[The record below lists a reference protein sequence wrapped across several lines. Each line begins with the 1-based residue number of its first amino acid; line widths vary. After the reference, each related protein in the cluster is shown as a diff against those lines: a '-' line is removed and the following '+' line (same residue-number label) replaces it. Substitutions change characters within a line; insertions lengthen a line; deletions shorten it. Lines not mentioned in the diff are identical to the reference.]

1 MSVDRPPR
9 PPEPLPPHPGPLPP
23 NAQTSDP
30 RDDALEALLRSEP
43 LIPLPL
49 GLVTRVLEA
58 VGAEPTRV
66 GEAAGT
72 PRVRRPAR
80 VAAVAAAAVLALGLG
95 ALALWASTSSHS
107 GDALDVLASPSADR
121 APFGSPFGTIRSF
134 AAWTGATRETAS
146 DSVRSLAELPDRVP
160 GDPVTLGAGA
170 VLLLGAAVAGATR
183 GGRARS
189 STPREDR

>member
-1 MSVDRPPR
+1 MSVDRTPR

-23 NAQTSDP
+23 DSQTSDS
-30 RDDALEALLRSEP
+30 RDDALDALLRSEP

-58 VGAEPTRV
+58 VRAEPTKL

-95 ALALWASTSSHS
+95 ALSLWASTSSPS
-107 GDALDVLASPSADR
+107 GDALAVLASPSADR
-121 APFGSPFGTIRSF
+121 ATFGSPLQTIRSF
-134 AAWTGATRETAS
+134 AAWAGATRETAS

-160 GDPVTLGAGA
+160 GSPVTLGAGA
-170 VLLLGAAVAGATR
+170 VLLLGAAVAGVTR
-183 GGRARS
+183 GSRARS
-189 STPREDR
+189 AAQREVR